1 MIKKI
6 SFTLVISLVLSF
18 GGVAL
23 GQDPDDPVKEKKV
36 FMSVEDVAQLALE
49 NNLDMQIAKFDAYAK
64 RNDLLES
71 VSVFDTF
78 LSMKASHLDDQFK
91 PPNTIAGTKNIIN
104 AYEVGVSKELPSGTV
119 IGLDYSD
126 DRANSNSAFASINPS
141 HESIAKV
148 SITQPIGKNFFGLVD
163 RNDVKVTKKEIE
175 NSDLE
180 ALNRIENAL
189 AETLKAYWRVVLLT
203 EELDIKQETLKKA
216 KELYKVYSKKRW
228 IGLSEDSDFF
238 GSEANVAKR
247 EDEVLVAYEALK
259 VAKYNLL
266 LLLNEDSRMY
276 DIEALDY
283 LSLKDGSVGFDE
295 ALYRAILNRRDYQQA
310 KNNIEIKKISL
321 VTKMN
326 ELWPEIDVEASFAK
340 NGLSR
345 KYGDANKE
353 ICDEDNPEYYIG
365 VSFKV
370 PLENRQARGAFN
382 KAKIERAKAIVE
394 LKRIEREIVTQIND
408 LTTRIKLFTGSVIV
422 NKRVAQLQEKKLN
435 AEIQRFKYGRS
446 NSDYLIRYQEDLL
459 DARLKLARALY
470 LYQATVIDL
479 KVAQQILLDE
489 YWKGA
494 L

>member
-1 MIKKI
+1 MFKKI
-6 SFTLVISLVLSF
+6 LLSLVFLLSSNF
-18 GGVAL
+18 NVVESAQSSDESAGL
-23 GQDPDDPVKEKKV
+23 KKV
-36 FMSVEDVAQLALE
+36 FMSVEDVAQFALE

-71 VSVFDTF
+71 VSVFDTI
-78 LSMKASHLDDQFK
+78 LSLKAFHLDDQFK
-91 PPNTIAGTKNIIN
+91 PPSTITGTKDVIN
-104 AYEVGVSKELPSGTV
+104 SYAAGISKELPSGTV

-126 DRANSNSAFASINPS
+126 DRENSNSSFATINPS

-148 SITQPIGKNFFGLVD
+148 SITQPIGKNFFGLED
-163 RNDVKVTKKEIE
+163 RNGVKVTKKEIE

-216 KELYKVYSKKRW
+216 KELYNVYAKKRW
-228 IGLSEDSDFF
+228 IGLTEDSDFF

-247 EDEVLVAYEALK
+247 EDEVLVAFEALK

-266 LLLNEDSRMY
+266 LLLNEDSRSY
-276 DIEALDY
+276 DIEALNY
-283 LSLKDGSVGFDE
+283 LSLKDGSVSFEE

-321 VTKMN
+321 VTKTN

-345 KYGDANKE
+345 KYSDAGKE
-353 ICDEDNPEYYIG
+353 IFNQDNPEYYMG
-365 VSFKV
+365 VSFKM
-370 PLENRQARGAFN
+370 PLENSEARGVFN

-394 LKRIEREIVTQIND
+394 LKKIEREIVTQIND
-408 LTTRIKLFTGSVIV
+408 LTTKIKLFMGSVIV
-422 NKRVAQLQEKKLN
+422 NKRVAQLQQKKLD

-459 DARLKLARALY
+459 DARLNLARALY
-470 LYQATVIDL
+470 LYQATLIDL

-489 YWKGA
+489 YWRGA